1 MTPSNLPQ
9 QTQSGQA
16 SVKTFFGTNLAK
28 SHSFTANEIDATT
41 GFFLKRGFDTNSS
54 NSIAI
59 IMLSQARSENVP
71 VFKLLDTLKTLTD
84 IQLSQVVAQVLNST
98 RDSTSFLGYRTQ
110 PVTNTYE
117 ARNILV

>member
-1 MTPSNLPQ
+1 MLRL
-9 QTQSGQA
+9 
-16 SVKTFFGTNLAK
+16 V
-28 SHSFTANEIDATT
+28 SF
-41 GFFLKRGFDTNSS
+41 KRGFDTNSS